1 MNTAFYRD
9 LLRQH
14 GAGALVFHLA
24 YRAANRVLD
33 LRVWNSLVITMDTI
47 DSRILAESRNA
58 GVRMLEASAMER
70 YADDPEYD
78 LTRRTLTLDSD
89 FDAFGDRRQA
99 VGGLGL
105 LTDDDFFLILDGLK
119 ACRLDAHLVLARGQ
133 LAELPLAGFVGNYLT
148 K

>member
-47 DSRILAESRNA
+47 DSRILAESI
-58 GVRMLEASAMER
+58 
-70 YADDPEYD
+70 D
-78 LTRRTLTLDSD
+78 LSR
-89 FDAFGDRRQA
+89 
-99 VGGLGL
+99 
-105 LTDDDFFLILDGLK
+105 
-119 ACRLDAHLVLARGQ
+119 RGQ
-133 LAELPLAGFVGNYLT
+133 LALRDAGGGP